1 MQGENLSIMRI
12 LLRMVRLKEWN
23 ADLPGCRSPVILT
36 RNTNPESYIQWKS
49 YTIAHAGYKPS
60 DAQDGRVNAEI
71 IGQSTT
77 YSSDLLVVVGEIK
90 LFHCSIF
97 TDVPLRDDAV
107 ERSSHGG
114 FPHAAMGDAMSTT
127 KHTMSVPDK
136 IASWMPG
143 RFIENFVRRYRI
155 QNCSFSAAS
164 HVMPVN
170 DACPSCPCTEPGRH
184 LRQLF
189 QPCRHHEAD
198 PYPPHSSKPQWGFT
212 CLQDI
217 QRRHG
222 RVCR

>member
-12 LLRMVRLKEWN
+12 LLRMVRLKDWN

-36 RNTNPESYIQWKS
+36 RNTNPESYVQWKS

-60 DAQDGRVNAEI
+60 DAQDGRVNTEI

-90 LFHCSIF
+90 LFHCSFF
-97 TDVPLRDDAV
+97 TDVPLRDGVV

-114 FPHAAMGDAMSTT
+114 FPHATMGDAMSTT
-127 KHTMSVPDK
+127 RHTKSVPDK

-143 RFIENFVRRYRI
+143 RFIENFVKRYRI

-184 LRQLF
+184 LRQPF

-198 PYPPHSSKPQWGFT
+198 PYPHSSKPQWGFT
-212 CLQDI
+212 CLQDM